1 MSSITGKCLN
11 GLSTVLKVS
20 QLFEV
25 IAKEVPLSFTELNES
40 RLCELLV
47 YILNRVTVGQDSLKF
62 DTVIKGCKY
71 SNVPYSQLINA
82 Y

>member
-1 MSSITGKCLN
+1 MSIVASECSIISAVISPQLI
-11 GLSTVLKVS
+11 LV

-25 IAKEVPLSFTELNES
+25 IAKEVPLTFSELNES

-47 YILNRVTVGQDSLKF
+47 YILNRVTVGHDSLKF
-62 DTVIKGCKY
+62 DTVIKGRKC
-71 SNVPYSQLINA
+71 SIVLSLII